1 MEVRMRFPLLRYG
14 LAITYILTIALCLT
28 AGCSDNQKPLTAGKG
43 KDTFDCGDKTVLVV
57 PGDGTAPKDVY
68 LCLGDTLT
76 WNPNHHIFTV
86 SFPNKYPFE
95 GKTMTFANDPL
106 NPDALV
112 VSPRAKN
119 PGSLVVYH
127 YDMTVD
133 RLQIIDPQVVGGGY
147 HSN

>member
-1 MEVRMRFPLLRYG
+1 MHFAFLRYA
-14 LAITYILTIALCLT
+14 LAITYILTITLCLA
-28 AGCSDNQKPLTAGKG
+28 AGCGDKLKPAAAGKG
-43 KDTFDCGDKTVLVV
+43 KDSFDCGDKTVYVV

-68 LCLGDTLT
+68 LCQGDILT

-95 GKTMTFANDPL
+95 GAPTTFANDPQ
-106 NPDALV
+106 NPDAPV
-112 VSPRAKN
+112 PSPKAKN
-119 PGSLVVYH
+119 TGSLVVYH

-133 RLQIIDPQVVGGGY
+133 KLPIVDPQVVGGGY